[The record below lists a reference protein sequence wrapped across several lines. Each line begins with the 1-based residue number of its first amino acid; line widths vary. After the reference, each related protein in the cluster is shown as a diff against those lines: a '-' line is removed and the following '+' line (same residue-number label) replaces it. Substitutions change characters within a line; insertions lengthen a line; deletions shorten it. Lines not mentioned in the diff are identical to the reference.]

1 MLIVDTYNVLHH
13 PLAHRELPHDAG
25 AAELAALIA
34 AGRHRRSRAVLV
46 CDSMPRNMGPMAHRC
61 AELRFQ
67 VEHAELIYAGPGRDA
82 DSLIERLIEAEHAPR
97 RMSVVSSDRRL
108 QKAARRRRARVIPS
122 DDFLRS
128 LIRDVDRG
136 KSRWLRPA
144 FTTEVPLSPGAIRY
158 WKDLFRIDEAD
169 LPPEAVEPRQAPASS
184 TLPDERPKPKAKP
197 SPKPRPESKPEPAPK
212 PATKA
217 EPDPEPIDP
226 ILLEALRE
234 WRGRLSLD
242 DLDMTKWLG
251 D

>member
-1 MLIVDTYNVLHH
+1 MLLVDTYNVLHH

-25 AAELAALIA
+25 PAELAALIA

-46 CDSMPRNMGPMAHRC
+46 CDGMPRNMGPLAHRC

-128 LIRDVDRG
+128 LITDVVRG

-144 FTTEVPLSPGAIRY
+144 FTTEVPLSPSAIRY

-169 LPPEAVEPRQAPASS
+169 LPPEAVEPQKMQASS
-184 TLPDERPKPKAKP
+184 TPPDERPKA
-197 SPKPRPESKPEPAPK
+197 EPAPTS
-212 PATKA
+212 PPTPQA
-217 EPDPEPIDP
+217 EPEPIDP